1 MPHLKTVYS
10 KFQNDPN
17 VAFLLVSIDDD
28 SKRLQRYLD
37 EMKFPFAVARA
48 SSDEMQRAMG
58 FNDLPSTFYVDA
70 TGIVR
75 YQVLGFESHGDSDA
89 RVAWYIDQLEQSRK
103 KAH

>member
-28 SKRLQRYLD
+28 TKRLQRYLD
-37 EMKFPFAVARA
+37 EMKFPFPVVRA
-48 SSDEMQRAMG
+48 SSAEMQRAMG
-58 FNDLPSTFYVDA
+58 FDDLPSPFYVDRDHV
-70 TGIVR
+70 VR

-89 RVAWYIDQLEQSRK
+89 RVSWYIDQLKQQRT
-103 KAH
+103 H